1 MGEVCG
7 GGMSLTPGKRD
18 KKKPGKKLPF
28 KNMSLN
34 NLLPPTKVYFLLQ
47 FLPPPDSL

>member
-7 GGMSLTPGKRD
+7 GGMSKRET
-18 KKKPGKKLPF
+18 KRSQEKKKLPF